1 MHRRRTSHEGTW
13 ALSYGDMIT
22 LLLGFFVLFFSLEKP
37 QEGNVL
43 LSKSLMMT
51 LEKLDDDV
59 SRVPL
64 EDGVTQQAP
73 TQEGVNKGR
82 GMARDDSSEDATS
95 DRGNTDSGDSLFT
108 QIGKQFKSIL
118 SFIIPMQSSG
128 EKKFNAKTPPP
139 RVKKIESNLPFV
151 KDPDGRIEL
160 SSLQA
165 EAIRQDDK
173 IYVTFPKISFFD
185 SASIDLTEEGAS
197 AIKKFTEAYLPFAG
211 TMQLHIV
218 GFSDKRQ
225 VRPGVHRFKDNLE
238 LSVLRAVSA
247 QRIISKVGV
256 PNAKTRLLGHGVNIR
271 KLPGENPVTV
281 QEKWALARKIMFIIE
296 PGKNR

>member
-1 MHRRRTSHEGTW
+1 
-13 ALSYGDMIT
+13 MIT

-118 SFIIPMQSSG
+118 SFIIP
-128 EKKFNAKTPPP
+128 
-139 RVKKIESNLPFV
+139 
-151 KDPDGRIEL
+151 
-160 SSLQA
+160 
-165 EAIRQDDK
+165 IR
-173 IYVTFPKISFFD
+173 F
-185 SASIDLTEEGAS
+185 
-197 AIKKFTEAYLPFAG
+197 
-211 TMQLHIV
+211 
-218 GFSDKRQ
+218 
-225 VRPGVHRFKDNLE
+225 
-238 LSVLRAVSA
+238 
-247 QRIISKVGV
+247 
-256 PNAKTRLLGHGVNIR
+256 
-271 KLPGENPVTV
+271 
-281 QEKWALARKIMFIIE
+281 
-296 PGKNR
+296 